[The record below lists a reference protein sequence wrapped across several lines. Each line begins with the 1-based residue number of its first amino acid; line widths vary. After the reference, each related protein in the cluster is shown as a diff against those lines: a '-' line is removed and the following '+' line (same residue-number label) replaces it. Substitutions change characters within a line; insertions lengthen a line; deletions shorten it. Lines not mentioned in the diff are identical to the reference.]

1 MIVTWGG
8 ERVELLP
15 ERAALWPAA
24 ATLLVADP
32 HFGKDEAFRRAG
44 VPVPDA
50 VVASDLARL
59 ALLVER
65 HQPERLVVLGDL
77 LHAREGADE
86 AALAAVTAWRRR
98 HASLEIVNVRGNHDR
113 SAGDPPAALA
123 IACVDEPWD
132 AGSLEM
138 RHHPATPRRRAAF
151 AVAGHVHPAVRLID
165 EDGTSLRAPAFV
177 VRERCAILPAF
188 GRFTGCA
195 VVDVRRGDAV
205 YAVGPGVVMTVSAP
219 PGARA

>member
-8 ERVELLP
+8 ERIELLP
-15 ERAALWPAA
+15 QRAAMWPAA

-32 HFGKDEAFRRAG
+32 HVGKDEAFRRAG

-50 VVASDLARL
+50 VGASDLARL
-59 ALLVER
+59 ALLVAR
-65 HQPERLVVLGDL
+65 CRPRRLVVLGDL
-77 LHAREGADE
+77 LHSPGAADE
-86 AALAAVTAWRRR
+86 AALAAAAAWRRR
-98 HASLEIVNVRGNHDR
+98 HARLEIVNVRGNHDR
-113 SAGDPPAALA
+113 SAGDPPAALD

-132 AGSLEM
+132 AGALEL
-138 RHHPATPRRRAAF
+138 RHHPAPPRRRGAF
-151 AVAGHVHPAVRLID
+151 AVAGHVHPAVRLVD

-177 VRERCAILPAF
+177 VRDRCAILPAF

-205 YAVGPGVVMTVSAP
+205 YAIGPDVVVAVSAP
-219 PGARA
+219 AGARA